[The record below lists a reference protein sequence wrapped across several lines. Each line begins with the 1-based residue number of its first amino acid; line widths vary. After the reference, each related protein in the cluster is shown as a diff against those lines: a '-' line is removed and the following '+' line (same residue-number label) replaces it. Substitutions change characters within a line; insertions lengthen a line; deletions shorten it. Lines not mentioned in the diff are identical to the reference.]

1 STGLGATFDC
11 KYSAMPIPDKIKD
24 RIKQNHCPTQVAGT
38 TTSPSINNQVSI
50 PIPVISEVIKAK
62 SAGRFRSASAFPRI
76 SVNPATISQ
85 LPTESPNVR
94 NKPTKS
100 ASNGE
105 VPNWD

>member
-1 STGLGATFDC
+1 KRCDR
-11 KYSAMPIPDKIKD
+11 KDSAMPIRDKSNI
-24 RIKQNHCPTQVAGT
+24 RIKQNHWSTHVAGT

-50 PIPVISEVIKAK
+50 PNPVISEVIKAK

-85 LPTESPNVR
+85 LPTDSPNVR

-100 ASNGE
+100 ASHGE
-105 VPNWD
+105 DPNWD